1 MTGSAIAACRLGN
14 GYLTCV
20 PGRFSRLEAALHH
33 VGDLSVRYK
42 I

>member
-1 MTGSAIAACRLGN
+1 MTVSSIEARSLGN

-20 PGRFSRLEAALHH
+20 PDRFSRFEAALHH

>member
-1 MTGSAIAACRLGN
+1 MTGSSIAARSLGN
-14 GYLTCV
+14 GYLTRV
-20 PGRFSRLEAALHH
+20 RRFSRFEAALHH